1 MNEPTRILTTSYED
15 LQRQMVTKKA
25 QTKKRSPKKSSVKK
39 SETPGLWLVKQ
50 EPETYSWDDFVR
62 DGRTDWTGVRN
73 FQARNNL
80 RQMRVGERVLF
91 YYSGTG
97 KCVVGIAE
105 VAKAAYPDPTAD
117 DPQWVA
123 VDLKPLKPINEPVP
137 LASIRY
143 HENLGNLPLIR
154 QSQLSVM
161 PLTKKEFE
169 TILSMGAGKKARKK

>member
-1 MNEPTRILTTSYED
+1 MIKKKTTAS
-15 LQRQMVTKKA
+15 
-25 QTKKRSPKKSSVKK
+25 KKSAAKNSVSKK
-39 SETPGLWLVKQ
+39 SQTSGLWMVKQ
-50 EPETYSWDDFVR
+50 EPEIYSWDDLVR
-62 DGRTDWTGVRN
+62 DGRTDDWTGVRN

-80 RQMRVGERVLF
+80 RQMKVGDRLLF

-117 DPQWVA
+117 DSQWVA
-123 VDLKPLKPINEPVP
+123 VDIKPVKLLNEPVP

-143 HENLGNLPLIR
+143 HPKLSNLPLIR

-161 PLTKKEFE
+161 PLTREEFE
-169 TILSMGAGKKARKK
+169 TIVGMGSGKKNRR

>member
-1 MNEPTRILTTSYED
+1 MT
-15 LQRQMVTKKA
+15 TKKKTSKA
-25 QTKKRSPKKSSVKK
+25 KAARKTDRSSGS
-39 SETPGLWLVKQ
+39 WMVKQ
-50 EPETYSWDDFVR
+50 EPENYSWADFVR

-80 RQMRVGERVLF
+80 KQMKTGDRVLF
-91 YYSGTG
+91 YHSGTG

-105 VAKAAYPDPTAD
+105 VARAAYPDPTAG

-123 VDLKPLKPINEPVP
+123 VDLKPIKPLKAPVP

-143 HENLGNLPLIR
+143 KVKLENLPLVR

-161 PLTKKEFE
+161 PLTKEEFD
-169 TILSMGAGKKARKK
+169 TIVALGSGQKK

>member
-1 MNEPTRILTTSYED
+1 MI
-15 LQRQMVTKKA
+15 KKKTA
-25 QTKKRSPKKSSVKK
+25 SKKSSSKK
-39 SETPGLWLVKQ
+39 GPAKKTAVSGLWLVKQ
-50 EPETYSWDDFVR
+50 EPETYSWEDFVR

-80 RQMRVGERVLF
+80 RQMKVGDRVLF
-91 YYSGTG
+91 YHSGTG

-105 VAKAAYPDPTAD
+105 VARAAYPDPTAA

-123 VDLKPLKPINEPVP
+123 VDIKPVKPLNEPVP

-143 HENLGNLPLIR
+143 HAKLADLPLIR

-161 PLTKKEFE
+161 PLTKEEFE
-169 TILSMGAGKKARKK
+169 TILVMGKGKKAGKK

>member
-1 MNEPTRILTTSYED
+1 M
-15 LQRQMVTKKA
+15 TKKKTA
-25 QTKKRSPKKSSVKK
+25 SKKSSSNKSTAKK
-39 SETPGLWLVKQ
+39 TSGTSGLWLVKQ

-80 RQMRVGERVLF
+80 RQMKVGHRVLF
-91 YYSGTG
+91 YHSGTG
-97 KCVVGIAE
+97 KSVVGVAE
-105 VAKAAYPDPTAD
+105 VGKSAYPDPTAD

-123 VDLKPLKPINEPVP
+123 VDLKPLEGLNEPVP

-143 HENLGNLPLIR
+143 HAKLGNLPLIR

-161 PLTKKEFE
+161 PLTKEEFE
-169 TILSMGAGKKARKK
+169 TIVSMGAGKKAKPK

>member
-1 MNEPTRILTTSYED
+1 MIKKKKTAAKKSGS
-15 LQRQMVTKKA
+15 KKA
-25 QTKKRSPKKSSVKK
+25 SKPS
-39 SETPGLWLVKQ
+39 GIWMVKQ
-50 EPETYSWDDFVR
+50 EPEAYSWDDFVR

-80 RQMRVGERVLF
+80 RQMKVGDRVLF

-97 KCVVGIAE
+97 KCVIGIAE

-123 VDLKPLKPINEPVP
+123 VDIKPVKPLNEPVP

-143 HENLGNLPLIR
+143 HSKLSNLPLIR

-161 PLTKKEFE
+161 PITKDEFE
-169 TILSMGAGKKARKK
+169 TIVAMGEGKKIKKK

>member
-1 MNEPTRILTTSYED
+1 ML
-15 LQRQMVTKKA
+15 KKNKVA
-25 QTKKRSPKKSSVKK
+25 KRRSSKASSARK
-39 SETPGLWLVKQ
+39 SESSGLWLVKQ

-80 RQMRVGERVLF
+80 RQMKAGDSVLF
-91 YYSGTG
+91 YHSGTG

-123 VDLKPLKPINEPVP
+123 VDIKPVKPLKEPVP

-143 HENLGNLPLIR
+143 HPSLSNLPLIR

-161 PLTKKEFE
+161 PITKEEFE
-169 TILSMGAGKKARKK
+169 TILGMGAGKKASKK

>member
-1 MNEPTRILTTSYED
+1 MT
-15 LQRQMVTKKA
+15 TKKKNA
-25 QTKKRSPKKSSVKK
+25 TAKKSPAKK
-39 SETPGLWLVKQ
+39 TTRLLGLWLVKQ
-50 EPETYSWDDFVR
+50 EPEKYSWADFVR

-80 RQMRVGERVLF
+80 KQMKVGDRVLF

-123 VDLKPLKPINEPVP
+123 VDLKPVKPLKTEVP

-143 HENLGNLPLIR
+143 NPKLSNLPLIR

-161 PLTKKEFE
+161 PLTKEEFDA
-169 TILSMGAGKKARKK
+169 IVAMGTKGQNRE

>member
-1 MNEPTRILTTSYED
+1 MIAKKKS
-15 LQRQMVTKKA
+15 TKKKS
-25 QTKKRSPKKSSVKK
+25 TPKKQAARNTK
-39 SETPGLWLVKQ
+39 SASGLWMVKQ
-50 EPETYSWDDFVR
+50 EPENYSWDDFVR

-80 RQMRVGERVLF
+80 RQMEVGDRVLF
-91 YYSGTG
+91 YHSGTG

-105 VAKAAYPDPTAD
+105 VAKAAYPDPSAD

-123 VDLKPLKPINEPVP
+123 VEIKPVKPLKTPVP

-143 HENLGNLPLIR
+143 NPKLSNLPLIR

-161 PLTKKEFE
+161 PLTKEEFE
-169 TILSMGAGKKARKK
+169 AIAAMGEGQNRER